1 MTGQEY
7 VESYRQ
13 RLDEIKQRADGAV
26 SELSEISAT
35 PHSRDNAVS
44 VTVNPSGG
52 LEDLQL
58 GKGTERMSPERLQKL
73 ILETARQAQADAGRQ
88 VEAAMKSLL
97 GESEGMDFLRSQ
109 LAKEPD
115 ADRDTSNERTNTD
128 DDDND
133 DDEGFKGIFR

>member
-13 RLDEIKQRADGAV
+13 RLDEIQQRADGAV
-26 SELSEISAT
+26 AELSEISAT
-35 PHSRDNAVS
+35 AYSRDNAVG

-58 GKGTERMSPERLQKL
+58 GKATERMPPERLRKL
-73 ILETARQAQADAGRQ
+73 ILDTTRAAQAEAGKK
-88 VEAAMKSLL
+88 VEAAMRPLL
-97 GESEGMDFLRSQ
+97 GETEGMNFLRSQ

-115 ADRDTSNERTNTD
+115 PAPPSSNERTRTD
-128 DDDND
+128 DDD
-133 DDEGFKGIFR
+133 DDEGFKGIWR